1 MKKGNAMSSLI
12 STVLILLFFFYLV
25 VSVIAGKGGEP
36 TSCYKWSYNHL
47 DGYVA
52 DNVNYDV
59 SNYILKKRDTFYEG
73 RQTTSPNEKK
83 NLRSQLQTQ
92 FVFRYE
98 RSCDKAL
105 PAE

>member
-1 MKKGNAMSSLI
+1 MKKGNTMSSLI
-12 STVLILLFFFYLV
+12 ATVLILLFSFYLV
-25 VSVIAGKGGEP
+25 VSVIAGKGEP

-52 DNVNYDV
+52 DNVNYEV
-59 SNYILKKRDTFYEG
+59 SNYILIKRDKFYEG
-73 RQTTSPNEKK
+73 RQTTSHTVKK
-83 NLRSQLQTQ
+83 NLRLQLQTQ

-98 RSCDKAL
+98 SSRDKAL